1 MTGVVIKE
9 CVTFMFSAFI
19 LKKRSPFTFRF
30 YSFLPEI
37 ITMRMYYLYDHDTTI
52 FKISSHP
59 VFHFVTL
66 YDQNSDK
73 YIDTDFKT
81 CSHPASQII
90 VRTVGLDA
98 FFES

>member
-9 CVTFMFSAFI
+9 CVTFLFSAFT
-19 LKKRSPFTFRF
+19 LKKRSPFNFSILFIFTR
-30 YSFLPEI
+30 I
-37 ITMRMYYLYDHDTTI
+37 ITMRIYYLYDHGTTI
-52 FKISSHP
+52 FKISTHP

-98 FFES
+98 FF

>member
-1 MTGVVIKE
+1 MMTGVVVKE
-9 CVTFMFSAFI
+9 CVAFLFSAFI
-19 LKKRSPFTFRF
+19 LKKRSPFTFWF
-30 YSFLPEI
+30 DWFLPELLQWEFYDL
-37 ITMRMYYLYDHDTTI
+37 YYHGTTI
-52 FKISSHP
+52 FKISTHT

-98 FFES
+98 FF